1 MRFDQTR
8 YQIFITTQM
17 VKLIMEHRLASEM
30 EALSTFIDTEIYKMI
45 CEPELKMWEFAPLA
59 ILDMWE
65 SEIATGDPR
74 NSLYIRGDEID

>member
-1 MRFDQTR
+1 MKFDQIN

-17 VKLIMEHRLASEM
+17 VELIIKQRLVDEIQ
-30 EALSTFIDTEIYKMI
+30 ALRMFINTEIYQMI
-45 CEPELKMWEFAPLA
+45 IIPELKMWEFAPLA

-74 NSLYIRGDEID
+74 NSLYIRGDEIE